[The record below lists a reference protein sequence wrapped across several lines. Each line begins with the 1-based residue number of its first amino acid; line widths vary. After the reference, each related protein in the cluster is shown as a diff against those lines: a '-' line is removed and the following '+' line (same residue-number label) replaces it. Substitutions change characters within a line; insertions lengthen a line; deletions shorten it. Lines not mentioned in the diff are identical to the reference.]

1 MPGRRWR
8 VGGMLWLRGGRGRT
22 GWDMEGGTEIGSQR
36 KRTNYESKM
45 WCKRPTR
52 LSASMA

>member
-1 MPGRRWR
+1 MPGRKEMGDALAKGQERED
-8 VGGMLWLRGGRGRT
+8 GE
-22 GWDMEGGTEIGSQR
+22 DMEGGTEIGSQR